1 MQQCWLPSRRSI
13 MGIKSLTQIHVL
25 IFVCIFLF
33 KTTHYQQKEDGDGPY
48 KELVSRNELS
58 HISAEVVICCVW
70 NRPKKMYTCTATFH
84 TCFLAILLI
93 PVVHL
98 LMGSSLVIED
108 EGLYQPDSRT
118 RLVMIFRA
126 IDISIILQFYKHNS
140 LPFGPIQ
147 ALIAFY

>member
-1 MQQCWLPSRRSI
+1 M
-13 MGIKSLTQIHVL
+13 
-25 IFVCIFLF
+25 
-33 KTTHYQQKEDGDGPY
+33 THYQQKEDGVGPY

-118 RLVMIFRA
+118 ILVMIFRA

-147 ALIAFY
+147 ALIAFYKRSPYSLEALDLLIPKSSMISLYQRAARVI